1 MLMIAE
7 RDKIIAFGKKLID
20 TGLTVGTGG
29 NLSILSE
36 DRTMMAIS
44 PSGIPY
50 HMLTPEDIVI
60 MDLAGNVIEGDKKP
74 SSEYEMHSIVY
85 RNRQDVK
92 AMIHTHSLYATSIS
106 CLRIE
111 LPAVDYLVAFSG
123 GASVPIAEYA
133 TFGTKELAQNALE
146 AMGDKQA
153 VLLANHG
160 INVVGDTIEQTFDV
174 LEQLEFCAKL
184 YWHAKAVGTPIIL
197 SNDEMANMVKRFEV
211 YGQKT
216 YETK

>member
-1 MLMIAE
+1 MHMKAE
-7 RDKIIAFGKKLID
+7 CEKIIQFGKKLID
-20 TGLTVGTGG
+20 SGLTVGTGG
-29 NLSILSE
+29 NLSVVSE
-36 DRTMMAIS
+36 DRTMMAIT

-50 HMLTPEDIVI
+50 YNIKLEDIVI
-60 MDLAGNVIEGDKKP
+60 MDLNGNVIEGTRKP

-85 RNRQDVK
+85 RNRPDVK

-106 CLRIE
+106 CLRVE

-133 TFGTKELAQNALE
+133 SFGTKELAENALE

-160 INVVGDTIEQTFDV
+160 INVVGRTLEQTYDV

-184 YWHAKAVGTPIIL
+184 YWHARAVGAPVIL
-197 SNDEMANMVKRFEV
+197 PSEEMNNMVERFAD
-211 YGQKT
+211 YGQKE
-216 YETK
+216 YAMQ